1 MKVLFVGLDAAT
13 AAHCM
18 RQVGALGLATEHT
31 ADPRRALEILARG
44 DVRAVGIALTP
55 PASGPALSPSCW
67 NVVEAAASALDPA
80 RVVALVKGPVDSLL
94 RRQAYG
100 AGVWELLEAG
110 RDARRA
116 VLLTDGIRRAL
127 ADAIEPMVLLVDEC
141 SRFTDDLAALIA
153 GYGFRVETA
162 ANGPE
167 AIRLMAARDYV
178 LVITETLRLE
188 KQAAGIGTDGFA
200 VLKAAQGLQP
210 GVPVVVLTASA
221 GDDVLLRA
229 IELGAKDCLWKL
241 MEPER
246 ILEALHSALL
256 PAGIDRTRTLS
267 EDP

>member
-18 RQVGALGLATEHT
+18 RQVGALGLAAEH
-31 ADPRRALEILARG
+31 AVDPRRALEILGRG
-44 DVRAVGIALTP
+44 DCRAVGVALTAP
-55 PASGPALSPSCW
+55 EADRNSAAPSCW
-67 NVVEAAASALDPA
+67 SVVEAAASMDEPA
-80 RVVALVKGPVDSLL
+80 RVVALVKGPIDPVL
-94 RRQAYG
+94 RRRAYG

-116 VLLTDGIRRAL
+116 VFLMDGIRRAL
-127 ADAIEPMVLLVDEC
+127 SHAIEPMVLLVDEC
-141 SRFTDDLAALIA
+141 SKFTDDLAALIA

-162 ANGPE
+162 ATAAE
-167 AIRLMAARDYV
+167 AIRLMSARDYV
-178 LVITETLRLE
+178 LVVTETRR
-188 KQAAGIGTDGFA
+188 IGADGFG